1 MLTKQTDLAA
11 TISTR
16 ICHDLISPIGA
27 ISNGLELLEM
37 ANTPHSSELD
47 LITQSVI
54 NANAK
59 IRYLRIAFGDASANP
74 KETREILT
82 EYYSNPR
89 LKLVWAITEPL
100 EQTTL
105 KLLFLLLLCAEKITP
120 LGGSVHVSQTTSDI
134 ELLIKG
140 QDLCIDDFWDFSAN
154 RFQPQNG
161 PSNIQF
167 NLAQSHLDIQQTKL
181 CLTRT
186 PPEVIMT
193 ITPS

>member
-1 MLTKQTDLAA
+1 MLTKQPDLAA

-37 ANTPHSSELD
+37 ANTPHSPELD
-47 LITQSVI
+47 LIAQSVI

-59 IRYLRIAFGDASANP
+59 IRYLRIAFGDAAANP
-74 KETREILT
+74 EDTREILA

-89 LKLVWAITEPL
+89 LKLVWAITQPL

-105 KLLFLLLLCAEKITP
+105 KLLFLLLLCAEKINP
-120 LGGSVHVSQTTSDI
+120 LGGSLHVSQTTRGI
-134 ELLIKG
+134 ELQIKG
-140 QDLCIDDFWDFSAN
+140 QDLCIDDYWDFSAH
-154 RFQPQNG
+154 RFHPQNG
-161 PSNIQF
+161 PSYIQF
-167 NLAQSHLDIQQTKL
+167 NLVQSHLDIQQIKL
-181 CLTRT
+181 CLTHT
-186 PPEVIMT
+186 PQEVVMT